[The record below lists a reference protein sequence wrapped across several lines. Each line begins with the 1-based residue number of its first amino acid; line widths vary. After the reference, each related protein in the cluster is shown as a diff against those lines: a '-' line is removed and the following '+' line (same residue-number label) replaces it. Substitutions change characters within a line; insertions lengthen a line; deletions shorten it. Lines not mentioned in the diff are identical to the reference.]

1 MLVSFLCS
9 NVRSIKESTTF
20 TMETSADKSQSEN
33 LIHDKLLNSDYL
45 KFAAIF
51 GENGSGKTSFLIALS
66 ILQNIILSNANL
78 LHGQPL
84 LSIPHKL
91 ALNEPTKFEI
101 VFIQNE
107 IRYRYILKYKEN
119 IILHE
124 KLEYWPNGRVAIIFD
139 RTKEDVSISASFS
152 KLSSVIKN
160 KIDTNKL
167 LLVIASQN
175 TPYDEFKSAISFFT
189 QELVIYSPGQNN
201 WFNYS
206 ANQIATNPQTKQ
218 KVLDFLHNVGVNAT
232 EIKASVEQRQ
242 LYPNEIPI
250 ELGEQIRHL
259 AMTQMAT
266 ISHLEL
272 EYGNFGVDYN
282 EESEGIKSL
291 LQFLCP
297 LFDIFEKGKVF
308 FCDEIERHL
317 HPSAVR
323 KIIETFNS
331 NQKSNAQ
338 IIFTTHDID
347 LLDINILRRDQI
359 WFSYISN
366 RTRSSE
372 LFRLSDLKGI
382 RKDDNLK
389 KNYLEGKYKK
399 MWLEQKSL

>member
-201 WFNYS
+201 CFNYS

-272 EYGNFGVDYN
+272 EYGNFSVDYN

-317 HPSAVR
+317 HPSVVR

-399 MWLEQKSL
+399 MWLEQKGL

>member
-9 NVRSIKESTTF
+9 NVRSINEPTNF
-20 TMETSADKSQSEN
+20 TMETSADKTKNEN
-33 LIHDKLLNSDYL
+33 LIHDDFLNSDYL

-66 ILQNIILSNANL
+66 MLQNIILSNATL
-78 LHGQPL
+78 LHGQSL
-84 LSIPHKL
+84 FSVPHKL
-91 ALNEPTKFEI
+91 ALNKPTNFEI
-101 VFIQNE
+101 VFIQNK
-107 IRYRYILKYKEN
+107 IRYRYTLKYREN

-124 KLEYWPNGRVAIIFD
+124 KLEYWPNGRVSIIFD
-139 RTKEDVSISASFS
+139 RTENTFSISASFS
-152 KLSSVIKN
+152 KLLPIIKN

-167 LLVIASQN
+167 FLVIASQN
-175 TPYDEFKSAISFFT
+175 TPYDEFKNAISFFT
-189 QELVIYSPGQNN
+189 QDLVIYSPGPNN
-201 WFNYS
+201 WFSYS
-206 ANQIATNPQTKQ
+206 TNQIATNPQIKQ
-218 KVLDFLHNVGVNAT
+218 RVLDFLHSIGVNAT
-232 EIKASVEQRQ
+232 GIKASIEQRQ
-242 LYPNEIPI
+242 LSPNEIPM
-250 ELGEQIRHL
+250 ELGEQIRQL
-259 AMTQMAT
+259 AMKQLST
-266 ISHLEL
+266 IPHLEL
-272 EYGNFGVDYN
+272 EYGSFSVDYN

-297 LFDIFEKGKVF
+297 LFDIFENGKVF
-308 FCDEIERHL
+308 VCDEIERHL

-331 NQKSNAQ
+331 NQKTNAQ
-338 IIFTTHDID
+338 IILTTHDIG

-359 WFSYISN
+359 WFSSISN

-399 MWLEQKSL
+399 MWQEQKCL